1 VLTAFNVRYRVGSS
15 AATYLGERP
24 ESALPGHS
32 RADRARTEVPPIS
45 DLRMRRL
52 SENQEFLGENRA
64 LKTKSFFGAKD
75 TCKMIAD
82 ILALGQAPIT
92 INTCAAEWGGG

>member
-1 VLTAFNVRYRVGSS
+1 
-15 AATYLGERP
+15 
-24 ESALPGHS
+24 
-32 RADRARTEVPPIS
+32 
-45 DLRMRRL
+45 MRRL